1 MLNENI
7 KAIRKSKG
15 LSQQELAVK
24 LNVVRQ
30 TVSKWEQ
37 GLSVPDSDMLISIS
51 EALETPVSTLLG
63 ETVTESEVDELKA
76 ISEKLEIINL
86 QLAQRKTTTKKMF
99 QWLLFS
105 LCIVI
110 VIIFA
115 VLAVLNSPYLGWD
128 YNDTETAVV
137 GVGFHV
143 FEWLFIRVAPIVLI
157 MAIGGIFLTWKKH
170 K

>member
-15 LSQQELAVK
+15 LSQEELAVK

-51 EALETPVSTLLG
+51 EALETPVSILLG
-63 ETVTESEVDELKA
+63 ETVVEEKADELKA

-86 QLAQRKTTTKKMF
+86 QLAKRNETRRKI
-99 QWLLFS
+99 LNCLFIS
-105 LCIVI
+105 LFAATVM
-110 VIIFA
+110 IFA
-115 VLAVLNSPYLGWD
+115 VLAALNSPYLNLD
-128 YNDTETAVV
+128 YNDPENAVF
-137 GVGFHV
+137 GAAFHV
-143 FEWLFIRVAPIVLI
+143 FEWLFVRSAPILLI
-157 MAIGGIFLTWKKH
+157 VSIIGFFLSRKKG
-170 K
+170 